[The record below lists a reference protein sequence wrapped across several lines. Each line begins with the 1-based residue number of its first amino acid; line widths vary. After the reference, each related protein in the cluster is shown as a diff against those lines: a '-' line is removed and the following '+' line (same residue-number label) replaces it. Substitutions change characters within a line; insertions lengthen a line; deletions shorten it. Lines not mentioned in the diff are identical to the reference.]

1 MKTTNKKFVG
11 GLMVV
16 MIISTIGV
24 IIVSAQTNETSDDN
38 IYPKLFEGRRQMCI
52 PGSFISNETKIGPFL
67 SNETRIG
74 HNFYNLT
81 DEQQTELKELIQSLK
96 DSGANSSEIRKAIQE
111 KLDKYGVFDNQLNNA
126 IQETEKRLQILN
138 REKELRDQGYS
149 WDEINQMILN
159 EFGLNAPIGDGH
171 GMMFRHG
178 GHGFGEG
185 KGFCGK

>member
-16 MIISTIGV
+16 MVITTIGV
-24 IIVSAQTNETSDDN
+24 IIVNAQTNETSSDN
-38 IYPKLFEGRRQMCI
+38 IYPKLFDDRRQMCI
-52 PGSFISNETKIGPFL
+52 PGPFL

-74 HNFYNLT
+74 PLSYNLT
-81 DEQQTELKELIQSLK
+81 DEQQTELNELIQSLK

-111 KLDKYGVFDNQLNNA
+111 KLDEYGVFDNQLINA
-126 IQETEKRLQILN
+126 IQETEKRLEILN

-149 WDEINQMILN
+149 WDEINQKILD
-159 EFGLNAPIGDGH
+159 EFGVNAPIGEDH

-185 KGFCGK
+185 KGFCGCIKNK

>member
-16 MIISTIGV
+16 MIITTIGV
-24 IIVSAQTNETSDDN
+24 IIVNAQTNETSSDN
-38 IYPKLFEGRRQMCI
+38 IYPKLLDDRRQICI
-52 PGSFISNETKIGPFL
+52 PEPFL

-74 HNFYNLT
+74 PLSYNLT
-81 DEQQTELKELIQSLK
+81 DEQQTELNELIQSLK
-96 DSGANSSEIRKAIQE
+96 DSGANFSEIRKAIQE
-111 KLDKYGVFDNQLNNA
+111 KLDEYGVFDNQLINA
-126 IQETEKRLQILN
+126 IQETEKKLEILN

-149 WDEINQMILN
+149 WDEINQKILD
-159 EFGLNAPIGDGH
+159 EFGLNAPIGEDH

-185 KGFCGK
+185 KGFCGCIKNK

>member
-16 MIISTIGV
+16 MIITTIGV
-24 IIVSAQTNETSDDN
+24 IIVNAQTNETSSDN
-38 IYPKLFEGRRQMCI
+38 IYPKLFDDRRQICI
-52 PGSFISNETKIGPFL
+52 PEPFL

-74 HNFYNLT
+74 PLSYNLT
-81 DEQQTELKELIQSLK
+81 DEQQTELNELIQSLK
-96 DSGANSSEIRKAIQE
+96 DSGANFSEIRKAIQE
-111 KLDKYGVFDNQLNNA
+111 KLDEYGVFDNQLINA
-126 IQETEKRLQILN
+126 IQETEKKLEILN

-149 WDEINQMILN
+149 WDEINQKILD
-159 EFGLNAPIGDGH
+159 EFGLNAPIGEDH

-185 KGFCGK
+185 KGFCGCIKNK